1 MNQLHRLVWR
11 NRIGRIMNPGPLF
24 KAIILSCAMSVLA
37 MPQNRPAPT
46 VPGEESQFPVSQT
59 LVPQNHVPPNQAP
72 QVPAQELSVLP
83 APTPLPQNAN
93 EYVRQAIEHEVA
105 ELDRDHTH
113 WRYHLHRED
122 EKNNVDRDV
131 IETSQGSLARTLLL
145 WGKPLTAEQRQKD
158 EERMRKLVSDP
169 EERAQRAK
177 RDKEDDEKVRKML
190 RAISQAFTFTYVGEE
205 SGAVRLSFV
214 PNPHYDP
221 PSMELRIFRS
231 LNGKLWIDRTQNRL
245 ARVEGAL
252 FEDVN
257 FGWGIL
263 GRLYKGGTFM
273 VEQRYIGEG
282 HWEVVSEEVNMVGRA
297 VLFKTISRKQ
307 KQALSDFRRMPD
319 SITLSQAYDLLQKE
333 SGSVSANGE
342 HVTLQ
347 PQGKN

>member
-1 MNQLHRLVWR
+1 
-11 NRIGRIMNPGPLF
+11 MNPGPLCRAVLF
-24 KAIILSCAMSVLA
+24 SCAMATLA
-37 MPQNRPAPT
+37 IPQNRAPGQET
-46 VPGEESQFPVSQT
+46 QVQAPRAVLSQN
-59 LVPQNHVPPNQAP
+59 LVTQNQAP
-72 QVPAQELSVLP
+72 QTPAQDLSNLP
-83 APTPLPQNAN
+83 TPTPLPQSAN

-177 RDKEDDEKVRKML
+177 REREDDEKVRKML
-190 RAISQAFTFTYVGEE
+190 RAISQAFIFTYVGEE
-205 SGAVRLSFV
+205 SGVVRLSFV

-221 PSMELRIFRS
+221 PSLELRIFRS
-231 LNGKLWIDRTQNRL
+231 LNGKLWIDRAQNRL
-245 ARVEGAL
+245 VRVEGTL
-252 FEDVN
+252 FEDVS

-263 GRLYKGGTFM
+263 GRLYKGGTFL
-273 VEQRYIGEG
+273 VDQQYIGDG
-282 HWEVVSEEVNMVGRA
+282 HWDVVSEEVNMVGRA

-307 KQALSDFRRMPD
+307 KQALSNFRRMPD
-319 SITLSQAYDLLQKE
+319 SITLSQAYDLLQKGA
-333 SGSVSANGE
+333 GSVSANGQ
-342 HVTLQ
+342 HAPLQ
-347 PQGKN
+347 PEGKN

>member
-1 MNQLHRLVWR
+1 
-11 NRIGRIMNPGPLF
+11 MNPGPLF
-24 KAIILSCAMSVLA
+24 KTIIFSCAMSVLA
-37 MPQNRPAPT
+37 TPQNWPAAT
-46 VPGEESQFPVSQT
+46 VPGQESQVQARRTLVVQNQALQKQT
-59 LVPQNHVPPNQAP
+59 LQNQAP
-72 QVPAQELSVLP
+72 QSPAQPTSSP
-83 APTPLPQNAN
+83 APTPLPRNAN
-93 EYVRQAIEHEVA
+93 DYVRQAIEHEVA

-131 IETSQGSLARTLLL
+131 IETSEGSLARTLLL

-177 RDKEDDEKVRKML
+177 REKEDDEKVRKML
-190 RAISQAFTFTYVGEE
+190 RAISQAFIFTYAGEE
-205 SGAVRLSFV
+205 SGLVQLSFV

-221 PSMELRIFRS
+221 PSLELRIFRS
-231 LNGKLWIDRTQNRL
+231 LNGKLCIDRAQNRL
-245 ARVEGAL
+245 ARVEGTL

-263 GRLYKGGTFM
+263 GRLYKGGIFM
-273 VEQRYIGEG
+273 VEQQYIGDG

-307 KQALSDFRRMPD
+307 KQALSNFRRMPD
-319 SITLSQAYDLLQKE
+319 SITMSQAYALLHTE
-333 SGSVSANGE
+333 SGSVSADSQ
-342 HVTLQ
+342 HATLQ